1 MQTQLY
7 LIQNQALLRILVND
21 LKKMMKMAK
30 QKILKHKSGWECNQA
45 SLENNSHLGQ
55 YLLGAFLYLS

>member
-30 QKILKHKSGWECNQA
+30 
-45 SLENNSHLGQ
+45 
-55 YLLGAFLYLS
+55 